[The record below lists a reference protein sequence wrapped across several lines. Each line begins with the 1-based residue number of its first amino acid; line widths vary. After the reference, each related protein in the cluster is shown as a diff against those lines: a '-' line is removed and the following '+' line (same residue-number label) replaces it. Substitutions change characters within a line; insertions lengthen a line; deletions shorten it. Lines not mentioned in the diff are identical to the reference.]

1 MFLLDQYSVVTNFTS
16 TRIRKLVGMR
26 RPENAN
32 TPHTTLNGLHKR
44 RHAQLSRQ
52 LQDSLWLT
60 EPKCNVLPIALETV
74 AANQCR
80 SCSVETCRD
89 KKYAMHKSILNM
101 LNKGLS
107 GLSQGE
113 DSPPP
118 AHLREGGSPTHLYYC

>member
-60 EPKCNVLPIALETV
+60 EPKCNVRMLNAVTRQSPCCRLPLKLLPQTSADLAV
-74 AANQCR
+74 SR
-80 SCSVETCRD
+80 HVET
-89 KKYAMHKSILNM
+89 KSM
-101 LNKGLS
+101 QCTK
-107 GLSQGE
+107 
-113 DSPPP
+113 
-118 AHLREGGSPTHLYYC
+118 AF